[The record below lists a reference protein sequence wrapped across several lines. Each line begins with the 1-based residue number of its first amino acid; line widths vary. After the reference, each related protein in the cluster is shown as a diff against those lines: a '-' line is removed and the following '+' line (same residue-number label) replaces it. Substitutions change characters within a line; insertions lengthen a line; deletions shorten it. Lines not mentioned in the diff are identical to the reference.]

1 MTNCLKKP
9 IQFGLMIP
17 LILFKKKLTLTQKL
31 KILKGKSL
39 IMINIL
45 LLLNLISLTNILV
58 KD

>member
-31 KILKGKSL
+31 KILKGKFL

>member
-9 IQFGLMIP
+9 RQFGLMIP

-31 KILKGKSL
+31 KILKGKFL